1 MKTLRKSLFLAFV
14 LVCSSAVFAVNT
26 KATLKKANVYFNGA
40 ELIHSASASL
50 TSGENE
56 LSIEGLSPQ
65 IDLNSLKIKV
75 NNGVMV
81 TASEFSVN
89 YLEPTKDNPSVK
101 LLRDS
106 LELYQADLTKVTTS
120 IRINKDLL
128 TLLRK
133 GVEHNLSQVEKGA
146 TVAEINTNMDLYKT
160 KATALEA
167 LVVAD
172 NKKKEQL
179 DQQIARLN
187 NQLQQEIGKGG
198 KNTGVLKL
206 TLAAPAATAATF
218 SISYFTTSASWTPY
232 YDINIA
238 STDKPINILG
248 KAKVRQTTGLDWNQV
263 KLTLATAKPTF
274 NKEASYFSTW
284 FLDYVRFK
292 SSMNYALEGQVAGVQ
307 VTDKN
312 GVPGASSS
320 LRIRG
325 VGSIAESAPIYIIDD
340 EIVSVDYAQ
349 SINPNAIK
357 SIEIMK
363 GAQAET
369 QYGSEGKNGVVIIT
383 TKSMEDFIT
392 QTETALNVEYKM
404 DMPFTIPG
412 NGKEQTVDLKSYQ
425 TEANFN
431 YYCAPKLDAET
442 YLLAEIADWANLN
455 LLSGKANITYDGSY
469 VGETNINTNSTEDKL
484 KLTLGTDKRVS
495 VIREKVK
502 DFSSVKTFGSTTK
515 AVLTYKLTIKNNQT
529 KAIHAVLKDQYPIST
544 QKDIVV
550 ELLKETT
557 PACDNNKETG
567 VLTWELDLQPGE
579 SQSFT
584 LSYSVQYPKGSRL
597 NLE

>member
-1 MKTLRKSLFLAFV
+1 MRTLRKFV
-14 LVCSSAVFAVNT
+14 LFAMMLVSISGFAVNT
-26 KATLKKANVYFNGA
+26 KATLTNATVYFNGA
-40 ELIHSASASL
+40 KLIHTASATL

-56 LSIEGLSPQ
+56 VSIEGLSPQ
-65 IDLNSLKIKV
+65 IDRNSLKIKV

-89 YLEPTKDNPSVK
+89 YLEQTKDNASVK

-106 LELYQADLTKVTTS
+106 LELYQADLIKVTTS

-128 TLLRK
+128 SLLRK
-133 GVEHNLSQVEKGA
+133 GVDHNLSLVEKGA
-146 TVAEINTNMDLYKT
+146 TVAEITSNMDLYKT
-160 KATALEA
+160 KATALDA
-167 LVVAD
+167 SLVID
-172 NKKKEQL
+172 SKKKELL
-179 DQQIARLN
+179 DQQITRLT
-187 NQLQQEIGKGG
+187 NQLQQEIGKSG
-198 KNTGVLKL
+198 KNTGILKL
-206 TLAAPAATAATF
+206 TLTAPAGSVATF
-218 SISYFTTSASWTPY
+218 LVSYFTLSASWTPY

-263 KLTLATAKPTF
+263 KLTLATAKPSF

-284 FLDYVRFK
+284 FLDYVRPMQRYGMAAAPSYK
-292 SSMNYALEGQVAGVQ
+292 LESEAVTLDEVVSVAYGTSS
-307 VTDKN
+307 KN
-312 GVPGASSS
+312 SKASNSP
-320 LRIRG
+320 LYVLDG
-325 VGSIAESAPIYIIDD
+325 
-340 EIVSVDYAQ
+340 EIVTEIYAQ
-349 SINPNAIK
+349 SLDPNYIK
-357 SIEIMK
+357 SMEVLK
-363 GAQAET
+363 GQQAES
-369 QYGSEGKNGVVIIT
+369 QYGSEGRNGVVVIT

-412 NGKEQTVDLKSYQ
+412 NGKEQTVDLKSYE
-425 TEANFN
+425 TSANFN

-442 YLLAEIADWANLN
+442 YLLAEISDWASLN
-455 LLSGKANITYDGSY
+455 LLSGKANITYDGFY

-502 DFSSVKTFGSTTK
+502 DFSSIKTFGSNTK
-515 AVLTYKLTIKNNQT
+515 VVLTYKLTIKNNQT

-544 QKDIVV
+544 NKDIVV
-550 ELLKETT
+550 ELLQETT
-557 PACDNNKETG
+557 PACYNDKETG
-567 VLTWELDLQPGE
+567 LLTWELDLQPGE
-579 SQSFT
+579 SQFFI

>member
-1 MKTLRKSLFLAFV
+1 MKIRRTSVLLAII
-14 LVCSSAVFAVNT
+14 LVCGSVSFAVNT
-26 KATLKKANVYFNGA
+26 KATLKTATIYFNGA
-40 ELIHSASASL
+40 ELTHVASVTL
-50 TSGENE
+50 TNGENE
-56 LSIEGLSPQ
+56 ISIEGLTPQ
-65 IDLNSLKIKV
+65 IDRNSLKVKV

-81 TASEFSVN
+81 TSTEFSVN
-89 YLEPTKDNPSVK
+89 YLEPAKDNPSVK

-120 IRINKDLL
+120 IKINKDLL

-133 GVEHNLSQVEKGA
+133 GVEHNLSLVEKGT

-179 DQQIARLN
+179 DSQIARLN

-284 FLDYVRFK
+284 FLDYVQPMQRYAMTAAPMESFK
-292 SSMNYALEGQVAGVQ
+292 LENQALDEVVTVAYGTSKKSKISNSPLYVL
-307 VTDKN
+307 D
-312 GVPGASSS
+312 G
-320 LRIRG
+320 
-325 VGSIAESAPIYIIDD
+325 EIIS
-340 EIVSVDYAQ
+340 EEYAQ
-349 SINPNAIK
+349 SLDPNYIK
-357 SIEIMK
+357 SKNVLK
-363 GAQAET
+363 GAQAEA

-442 YLLAEIADWANLN
+442 YLLAEIADWNKLN
-455 LLSGKANITYDGSY
+455 LLSGKANISFEGSY
-469 VGETNINTNSTEDKL
+469 VGETTIDANSTEEKL
-484 KLTLGTDKRVS
+484 KLTLGSDKRVS
-495 VIREKVK
+495 VTREKVK
-502 DFSSVKTFGSTTK
+502 DFSSVKTFGSTTRM
-515 AVLTYKLTIKNNQT
+515 VLTYKLTIKNNQT

-544 QKDIVV
+544 NKDIVV

-557 PACDNNKETG
+557 PASENNKEAG
-567 VLTWELDLQPGE
+567 ILTWKLDLEPGE
-579 SQSFT
+579 SHT
-584 LSYSVQYPKGSRL
+584 VTTSYSVQYPKGSRL

>member
-106 LELYQADLTKVTTS
+106 LELYQADLTKVATS
-120 IRINKDLL
+120 IRINKELL

-133 GVEHNLSQVEKGA
+133 GVEHNLSLVEKGA

-187 NQLQQEIGKGG
+187 NQLQQEIGKSG

-248 KAKVRQTTGLDWNQV
+248 KAKYAKLQDWI
-263 KLTLATAKPTF
+263 
-274 NKEASYFSTW
+274 
-284 FLDYVRFK
+284 
-292 SSMNYALEGQVAGVQ
+292 G
-307 VTDKN
+307 
-312 GVPGASSS
+312 
-320 LRIRG
+320 
-325 VGSIAESAPIYIIDD
+325 
-340 EIVSVDYAQ
+340 
-349 SINPNAIK
+349 
-357 SIEIMK
+357 
-363 GAQAET
+363 
-369 QYGSEGKNGVVIIT
+369 
-383 TKSMEDFIT
+383 TK
-392 QTETALNVEYKM
+392 
-404 DMPFTIPG
+404 
-412 NGKEQTVDLKSYQ
+412 
-425 TEANFN
+425 
-431 YYCAPKLDAET
+431 
-442 YLLAEIADWANLN
+442 
-455 LLSGKANITYDGSY
+455 
-469 VGETNINTNSTEDKL
+469 
-484 KLTLGTDKRVS
+484 
-495 VIREKVK
+495 
-502 DFSSVKTFGSTTK
+502 
-515 AVLTYKLTIKNNQT
+515 
-529 KAIHAVLKDQYPIST
+529 
-544 QKDIVV
+544 
-550 ELLKETT
+550 
-557 PACDNNKETG
+557 
-567 VLTWELDLQPGE
+567 
-579 SQSFT
+579 
-584 LSYSVQYPKGSRL
+584 
-597 NLE
+597 

>member
-1 MKTLRKSLFLAFV
+1 MKTLVKSLFLAFM
-14 LVCSSAVFAVNT
+14 LMCSCAVFAVNT

-40 ELIHSASASL
+40 ELIHTASASL

-56 LSIEGLSPQ
+56 ISIEGLSPR
-65 IDLNSLKIKV
+65 IDRNSLKIRV

-89 YLEPTKDNPSVK
+89 YLEPTKDNLSVK

-106 LELYQADLTKVTTS
+106 LELYQADLTKVS
-120 IRINKDLL
+120 AAIKINKDLL

-133 GVEHNLSQVEKGA
+133 GVEHNLSLVEKGA

-160 KATALEA
+160 KATALDA
-167 LVVAD
+167 LIVAD
-172 NKKKEQL
+172 TKKKEQL

-206 TLAAPAATAATF
+206 TLVAPAATSATF

-263 KLTLATAKPTF
+263 KLTLATAKPSF

-284 FLDYVRFK
+284 FLDYVQFK
-292 SSMNYALEGQVAGVQ
+292 SSINYALEGKVAGVQ
-307 VTDKN
+307 VEK
-312 GVPGASSS
+312 SSYDAES
-320 LRIRG
+320 PSIRIRG
-325 VGSIAESAPIYIIDD
+325 TGSIAESLPLYVLDG
-340 EIVSVDYAQ
+340 EIVSADYAQ

-357 SIEIMK
+357 SIEILK
-363 GAQAET
+363 DDQAEA
-369 QYGSEGKNGVVIIT
+369 QYGSEGKNGVIKIA

-404 DMPFTIPG
+404 EMPFTIPG

-442 YLLAEIADWANLN
+442 FLLAEISDWASLN

-469 VGETNINTNSTEDKL
+469 VGETNINANSTEDKL

-502 DFSSVKTFGSTTK
+502 DFSSVKTLGSTTK

-544 QKDIVV
+544 KKDIVV

-557 PACDNNKETG
+557 PACYNDKETG
-567 VLTWELDLQPGE
+567 LLTWELDLQPGE

>member
-40 ELIHSASASL
+40 ELMHTASASL

-56 LSIEGLSPQ
+56 VFIEGLSPQ

-120 IRINKDLL
+120 IKINKDLL

-133 GVEHNLSQVEKGA
+133 GVEHNLSLVEKGA

-160 KATALEA
+160 KATALDA
-167 LVVAD
+167 LVVSD
-172 NKKKEQL
+172 TKKKDQL
-179 DQQIARLN
+179 DQQLARLN
-187 NQLQQEIGKGG
+187 NQLQQEIGKSG
-198 KNTGVLKL
+198 KNTGALKL
-206 TLAAPAATAATF
+206 TLAAPAATSATF
-218 SISYFTTSASWTPY
+218 NISYFTTSASWTPY

-238 STDKPINILG
+238 STDKPISILG

-263 KLTLATAKPTF
+263 KLTLATAKPSF

-284 FLDYVRFK
+284 FLDYVQPMLSTR
-292 SSMNYALEGQVAGVQ
+292 YALDGVVAGVQ
-307 VTDKN
+307 MEQAEARTFAY
-312 GVPGASSS
+312 GANMKTT
-320 LRIRG
+320 
-325 VGSIAESAPIYIIDD
+325 AAPQPIYILDG
-340 EIVSVDYAQ
+340 EIISSDYAQ
-349 SINPNAIK
+349 SLDPSYIK
-357 SIEIMK
+357 SMEVLK
-363 GAQAET
+363 GAQAES
-369 QYGSEGKNGVVIIT
+369 QYGSEGKNGVVRIT

-412 NGKEQTVDLKSYQ
+412 NGKEQTVDLKSYE
-425 TEANFN
+425 TAANFN
-431 YYCAPKLDAET
+431 YYCAPKLDTET
-442 YLLAEIADWANLN
+442 YLLAEIADWASLH

-502 DFSSVKTFGSTTK
+502 DFSSVKTFGSNTK

-544 QKDIVV
+544 KKDIVV

-557 PACDNNKETG
+557 PACYNDKETG
-567 VLTWELDLQPGE
+567 LLTWELDLQPGE

>member
-26 KATLKKANVYFNGA
+26 TATLKKANVYVNGA
-40 ELIHSASASL
+40 ELIHTASASL

-56 LSIEGLSPQ
+56 VSIEGLSPQ
-65 IDLNSLKIKV
+65 IDRNSLKIKV

-89 YLEPTKDNPSVK
+89 YLEQTKDNAAVK

-146 TVAEINTNMDLYKT
+146 TVVEINTNMDLYKT
-160 KATALEA
+160 KATALDA
-167 LVVAD
+167 LIVSD
-172 NKKKEQL
+172 TKKKEQL
-179 DQQIARLN
+179 DTQIARLN

-198 KNTGVLKL
+198 KNAGVLKL
-206 TLAAPAATAATF
+206 TLAAPAATSATF
-218 SISYFTTSASWTPY
+218 NISYFTMAASWTPY

-263 KLTLATAKPTF
+263 KLTLATAIPSF

-284 FLDYVRFK
+284 FLDYVQPLQ
-292 SSMNYALEGQVAGVQ
+292 SVGYALDGTVSGVQ
-307 VTDKN
+307 VVQAEARTFAY
-312 GVPGASSS
+312 GANMKTT
-320 LRIRG
+320 
-325 VGSIAESAPIYIIDD
+325 VAPKPLYILDG
-340 EIVSVDYAQ
+340 EIISEEYAQ
-349 SINPNAIK
+349 SLDPNYIK
-357 SIEIMK
+357 SKNVLK
-363 GAQAET
+363 GAQAEA
-369 QYGSEGKNGVVIIT
+369 QYGSEGKNGVVVIT
-383 TKSMEDFIT
+383 TKSMEDYIT

-404 DMPFTIPG
+404 EMPFTIPG
-412 NGKEQTVDLKSYQ
+412 NGKEQTVDLKSYE
-425 TEANFN
+425 TAANFN
-431 YYCAPKLDAET
+431 YYCAPKLDTET
-442 YLLAEIADWANLN
+442 YLLAEISDWANLN

-469 VGETNINTNSTEDKL
+469 VGETNINANSTEDKL
-484 KLTLGTDKRVS
+484 KLTLGSDKRVS

-502 DFSSVKTFGSTTK
+502 DFSSVKTLGSNTK
-515 AVLTYKLTIKNNQT
+515 AILTYKLTIKNNQT

-544 QKDIVV
+544 KKDIVV

-557 PACDNNKETG
+557 PACYNDKETG
-567 VLTWELDLQPGE
+567 LLTWELDLQPGE

>member
-1 MKTLRKSLFLAFV
+1 MKTLKKSLFLAFV

-120 IRINKDLL
+120 IKINKELL

-133 GVEHNLSQVEKGA
+133 GVEHNLSLVEKGA

-284 FLDYVRFK
+284 FLDYVQPMQRYAMTAAPMESYKLENQALDEVVTVAYGTSKK
-292 SSMNYALEGQVAGVQ
+292 SKISNSPLYVLDGE
-307 VTDKN
+307 
-312 GVPGASSS
+312 
-320 LRIRG
+320 
-325 VGSIAESAPIYIIDD
+325 IIS
-340 EIVSVDYAQ
+340 EEYAQ
-349 SINPNAIK
+349 SLDPNYIK
-357 SIEIMK
+357 SKNVLK